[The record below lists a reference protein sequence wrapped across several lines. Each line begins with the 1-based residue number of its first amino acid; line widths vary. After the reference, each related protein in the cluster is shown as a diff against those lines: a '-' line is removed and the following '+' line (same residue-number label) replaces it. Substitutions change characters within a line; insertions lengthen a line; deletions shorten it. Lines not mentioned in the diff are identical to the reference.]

1 MGRGKR
7 RRSEVFPS
15 PHRPRALSMIF
26 RLLLFLLGY
35 PAGPSAKKRGSFSL
49 AKALNFVFK
58 AQLRRR
64 TFHEP
69 DLIRTTIL
77 FFVGTRSYKGLPR
90 K

>member
-7 RRSEVFPS
+7 FFPLLIV
-15 PHRPRALSMIF
+15 PRALSMIF

-35 PAGPSAKKRGSFSL
+35 PAGASAKKRGSFSL
-49 AKALNFVFK
+49 AKALNFVLK

-77 FFVGTRSYKGLPR
+77 FFVGTRS
-90 K
+90 